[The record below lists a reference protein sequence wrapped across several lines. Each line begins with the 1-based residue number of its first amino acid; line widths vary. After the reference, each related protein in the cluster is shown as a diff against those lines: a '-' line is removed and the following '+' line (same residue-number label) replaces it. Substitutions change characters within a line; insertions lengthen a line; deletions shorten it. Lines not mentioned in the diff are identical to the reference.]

1 MPTGRKSVV
10 TPPPRFVGLDIG
22 STTITAA
29 AAKQVDRGT
38 LELLGFE
45 IAPSSE
51 TATGRI
57 KNPAT
62 LSGALQRVLARMSR
76 STGHPVDRVA
86 LAIPG
91 INIEAISS
99 SAERRWDTIERVE
112 ADQIEELRRHALHG
126 PNAAGPVLASVLLAY
141 ETDGRRTTEPPVG
154 QPARSLRVEVQTY
167 IAPESYL
174 SQLAQVLNGL
184 GVTPDVLVP
193 RALASA
199 EAVLDESE
207 RRQSVVV
214 IDIGGTSTDIA
225 VFLNGQ
231 LYDLFSFPVGSRAIT
246 NDISTVLGLPFPTAE
261 QLKRAG
267 FSDQRGTGTALAARK
282 GATKE
287 GIDARTMEFAREIA
301 EARLLQVFTRIRQ
314 RLDERDLGRRISA
327 GAVVTGGGAR
337 VAGLEP
343 IAARALDMPA
353 RIGTARTGN
362 GPTAANG
369 PEAAAAVGVVSVQ
382 AWLCPA
388 EDTGS
393 ADEQPPEPPPVEEPQ
408 AQERTG
414 KGPALTRWLREFVPL
429 GDEA

>member
-1 MPTGRKSVV
+1 M
-10 TPPPRFVGLDIG
+10 TPPSRFVGLDIG

-29 AAKQVDRGT
+29 AAEQVDRGT
-38 LELLGFE
+38 LTLLGFE
-45 IAPSSE
+45 IAPSSD

-57 KNPAT
+57 QHPAALT
-62 LSGALQRVLARMSR
+62 GALQRVLTRINR
-76 STGHPVDRVA
+76 STGHPVERVA

-91 INIEAISS
+91 VNIEAISS
-99 SAERRWDTIERVE
+99 SAERRWDTVEPVE
-112 ADQIEELRRHALHG
+112 ADLIEELRRHALHG
-126 PNAAGPVLASVLLAY
+126 PSAIGPVLASVPLAY

-154 QPARSLRVEVQTY
+154 QPARSLRVEVQTFVSPARY
-167 IAPESYL
+167 V
-174 SQLAQVLNGL
+174 SQLAEVLTGL

-199 EAVLDESE
+199 EAVLHEGE
-207 RRQSVVV
+207 RRQSVLV

-225 VFLNGQ
+225 VFLKGQ
-231 LYDLFSFPVGSRAIT
+231 LYDLFAFPVGSRAIT
-246 NDISTVLGLPFPTAE
+246 NDICAVLGLPFPSAE

-267 FSDQRGTGTALAARK
+267 FTDRRGTGSASVARQNTGNAA
-282 GATKE
+282 
-287 GIDARTMEFAREIA
+287 IDARTMEFAREIA

-314 RLDERDLGRRISA
+314 RLDEQDLGRRLPA

-337 VAGLEP
+337 VTGLER
-343 IAARALDMPA
+343 IARRALDMPV

-362 GPTAANG
+362 GRAAANG

-382 AWLCPA
+382 AWFCPA
-388 EDTGS
+388 EHPGHT
-393 ADEQPPEPPPVEEPQ
+393 DEQPPEHPPAEESQ
-408 AQERTG
+408 HQERTG